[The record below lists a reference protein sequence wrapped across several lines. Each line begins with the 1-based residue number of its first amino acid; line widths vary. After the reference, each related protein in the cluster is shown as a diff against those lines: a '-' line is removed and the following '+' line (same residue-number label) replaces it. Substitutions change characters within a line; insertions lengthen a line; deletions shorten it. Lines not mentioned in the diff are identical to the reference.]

1 MSNFENFLRKIYL
14 SPLARFVS
22 LIQNFLSFFHKP
34 FMVYGYKNKVI
45 QKFQKHTRISS
56 SAILMSRENINIDD
70 HVWVWHYT
78 IIDGTA
84 GVKIGKGCHIGGYVG
99 IFSHGSH
106 NSLRYMGT
114 EYIYTPYQERKGY
127 IFGPIFIGEFSFVGA
142 GSKILPGV
150 NIGKNCIVASN
161 AVVSSDVEDFQIV
174 GGIPAKVIGDTRDVD
189 KKFLESIKK

>member
-1 MSNFENFLRKIYL
+1 MSNLKNFLKKIYL
-14 SPLARFVS
+14 SPLARFIS

-84 GVKIGKGCHIGGYVG
+84 GVKIGTGCQIGGHVG
-99 IFSHGSH
+99 IFSHGSQ

-114 EYIYTPYQERKGY
+114 EYIYAPSQERKGY
-127 IFGPIFIGEFSFVGA
+127 IFDPVSIGEFSFVGA